1 MEDDVGR
8 QVVRAGEVHRRDHI
22 GRISRRDSVS
32 ARRRRPGIQP
42 AGNLCAAWLVAD
54 EIGIAKIAE
63 ELGVLER
70 GRVSKEIKSFSQEDR
85 AALRKLGVRFGA
97 YHLYLPLLLKPA
109 PRTLAALLWAL
120 RHGGLENIKGLEEAP
135 HLAASGRTSFAAD
148 PAIAKGFYRA
158 AGYRLCGERV
168 VRVDILERL
177 ADLIRPAI
185 AYRPGVSVGEP
196 PAGAADADGFV
207 VTVAMTS
214 LTGCAGD
221 AFSSILRSLGYA
233 NAKRPG
239 PAINPPRANRP
250 RQFPRRKPRSRRPK
264 RSKASRASPPR
275 PRKRRRRRPPRPS
288 PPRKRPFLSRNK
300 SRLRAPCPRKL
311 QWWKPPKRPC

>member
-1 MEDDVGR
+1 MRG
-8 QVVRAGEVHRRDHI
+8 
-22 GRISRRDSVS
+22 
-32 ARRRRPGIQP
+32 
-42 AGNLCAAWLVAD
+42 VAFQ
-54 EIGIAKIAE
+54 IAE

-233 NAKRPG
+233 GAKRPG
-239 PAINPPRANRP
+239 PAITAPLIMAAPMQPLTPVVAEDASDSPAAETEPGEQVEPAASESAAPVPAPRFGQMTARPATSISPWFPPPPKLRRLQRSAPASTPCPDRRQRACHRPSCSCRGCNRADYAPANPTAPSFGRAG
-250 RQFPRRKPRSRRPK
+250 QCSRRSVP
-264 RSKASRASPPR
+264 
-275 PRKRRRRRPPRPS
+275 
-288 PPRKRPFLSRNK
+288 
-300 SRLRAPCPRKL
+300 
-311 QWWKPPKRPC
+311 